1 VKVRG
6 HNPAE
11 TGHLRLVPDGQNPFA
26 IVERCMAS
34 WLDDRLRTIL
44 EEKLREWISKA
55 PPPANAPSAEQPEYL
70 SRESAAQLAGYSAKT
85 ITRWIR
91 AGKLR
96 PYGLRGERVKRLEL
110 EQLMADLPSDAKTGG
125 AAGETEADIA
135 RRIVDGERGPR
146 GDR

>member
-6 HNPAE
+6 HNPSE
-11 TGHLRLVPDGQNPFA
+11 TAHLRLVPDGQNPFA

-110 EQLMADLPSDAKTGG
+110 EQLMAELPSGAKTDG
-125 AAGETEADIA
+125 AAGETETEIA

>member
-1 VKVRG
+1 MKVRG
-6 HNPAE
+6 HNPVE
-11 TGHLRLVPDGQNPFA
+11 TAHLRLVPEGQNPFA

-55 PPPANAPSAEQPEYL
+55 PPPANAPSVEQPEYL

-110 EQLMADLPSDAKTGG
+110 EQLMADLPSDAKNDG

-135 RRIVDGERGPR
+135 RRILDGERGPR
-146 GDR
+146 GAR